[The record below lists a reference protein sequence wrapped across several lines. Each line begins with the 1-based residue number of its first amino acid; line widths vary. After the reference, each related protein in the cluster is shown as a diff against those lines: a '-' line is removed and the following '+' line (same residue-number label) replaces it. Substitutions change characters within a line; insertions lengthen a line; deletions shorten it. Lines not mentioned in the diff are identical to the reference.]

1 MNNKFSKGLLHLCAK
16 LMVIIGFMEWI
27 IERVSSNEESVFLV
41 KPATGT
47 HRRIS
52 VPGAID
58 ALLQNG
64 KLVIQAST
72 GFLWEVDPDTGS
84 RKRISGQPAM

>member
-1 MNNKFSKGLLHLCAK
+1 
-16 LMVIIGFMEWI
+16 MEWV
-27 IERVSSNEESVFLV
+27 IERICTREESVFLV

-47 HRRIS
+47 HRQIS
-52 VPGAID
+52 VPGAVG

-64 KLVIQAST
+64 KLLIQAST

-84 RKRISGQPAM
+84 RKRLSSQTAS

>member
-1 MNNKFSKGLLHLCAK
+1 
-16 LMVIIGFMEWI
+16 MVIIDFMEWV
-27 IERVSSNEESVFLV
+27 IERVCTSEESVFLV

-58 ALLQNG
+58 ALLHNG
-64 KLVIQAST
+64 KLMIQAST

-84 RKRISGQPAM
+84 RKRLSSQTAS

>member
-1 MNNKFSKGLLHLCAK
+1 MRKTAPQTLWELCQ
-16 LMVIIGFMEWI
+16 
-27 IERVSSNEESVFLV
+27 
-41 KPATGT
+41 
-47 HRRIS
+47 IS

-72 GFLWEVDPDTGS
+72 GFLWEVDPDTGA
-84 RKRISGQPAM
+84 RKRISGQPAT

>member
-1 MNNKFSKGLLHLCAK
+1 MR
-16 LMVIIGFMEWI
+16 LMVIIGLMEWV
-27 IERVSSNEESVFLV
+27 IERVSRHEESVVLV

-84 RKRISGQPAM
+84 RKRISGQPAT

>member
-1 MNNKFSKGLLHLCAK
+1 
-16 LMVIIGFMEWI
+16 
-27 IERVSSNEESVFLV
+27 VFLV

-58 ALLQNG
+58 ALLHNG
-64 KLVIQAST
+64 KLMIQAST

-84 RKRISGQPAM
+84 RKRLSSQTAS